1 MKEKTLN
8 FVIGIIIF
16 SIFLASACKKE
27 EELNPVKFVQ
37 TIHFSDYNCIINYN
51 EVKLPISIYYDHLNG
66 SVELSTEFE
75 YSNGKIVKLINY
87 GLDEYAAWGSE
98 KEIETEYYFDY
109 PNGFLTSIYATSWHL
124 WPFIVTLD
132 NNIILIKD
140 EERKATISFEKEGFQ
155 TIIKLREFEL
165 NEQIEYLETDNKI
178 NIFKNFPRELKYFY
192 HVVFDFES
200 RLTNDFNFGPFLEHN
215 PSLMRI
221 ESFKNEYS
229 SVEIIKYTN
238 YEYHKSFMPKSYIKT
253 TYNVSEGDTTEI
265 SSNEITIDY
274 SEGFQ

>member
-8 FVIGIIIF
+8 LALGVIF
-16 SIFLASACKKE
+16 LSIFLASGCKKE
-27 EELNPVKFVQ
+27 EEPNPVKYVQ
-37 TIHFSDYNCIINYN
+37 TIHFNDYNCIINYN
-51 EVKLPISIYYDHLNG
+51 EEKLPISIHYDHLNG

-87 GLDEYAAWGSE
+87 DLDEYAAWGEE
-98 KEIETEYYFDY
+98 KGIETEYYFNY
-109 PNGFLTSIYATSWHL
+109 PNGLLTSIYATNWHL
-124 WPFIVTLD
+124 WPLIVTWE
-132 NNIILIKD
+132 NNLTLIKD
-140 EERKATISFEKEGFQ
+140 EERMATTSFDKNGVQ

-165 NEQIEYLETDNKI
+165 NEQIEYLETDNKL
-178 NIFKNFPRELKYFY
+178 NIFKNFPKELKYFY
-192 HVVFDFES
+192 HVVFDNEN

-221 ESFKNEYS
+221 ESFKNEYN

-238 YEYHKSFMPKSYIKT
+238 YEYHKTFMPKSYLKT
-253 TYNVSEGDTTEI
+253 TYDLSNGDTTEI

-274 SEGFQ
+274 SEGF